1 MGIIYFARWILLES
15 GEILHN
21 GALAVDGNTISFIG
35 PRSKAR
41 KSGDDQVVN
50 LGDTLLLPGL
60 INIHTHLEDAVLG
73 GMSKRSDETFAA
85 WSAKKHTRIN
95 QCSKEQ
101 IGVATRL
108 AVREL
113 LSNGVT
119 TVIDSS
125 RTGYTEEVLEHE
137 SIRAWVINE
146 FHPGDA
152 SLESEQ
158 ATHFIETRL
167 SKPEITRINR
177 GVGPYTLYSVS
188 PEIQTRFLTFTD
200 HKKIP
205 WMTHVAESAEELQAF
220 AEQKG
225 DLFFQITRKRSW
237 PFGETP
243 LGSLHFALE
252 KNLIPAKGI
261 CIHCNYAGA
270 SELEKLASL
279 GATIVHC
286 PTYCESMNHKMLPID
301 VVLKRNVRLC
311 IGTEGEYVPGSL
323 SLFDELYLLKQ
334 QYPHISTLEML
345 RWVTRNPADAL
356 GAGEQLGSLSVGKLA
371 DIIGVRFAHDEAS
384 DLLDEMLTSDIE
396 IALSMIDGQEVIVNY

>member
-1 MGIIYFARWILLES
+1 MGIIYFARWILLDS

-21 GALAVDGNTISFIG
+21 GALSVDGNTISFIG

-41 KSGDDQVVN
+41 KSGDDQVIN

-60 INIHTHLEDAVLG
+60 INIHTHLEDTVLG
-73 GMSKRSDETFAA
+73 GMSKRADETFAA
-85 WSAKKHTRIN
+85 WSAKKLTRIN
-95 QCSKEQ
+95 QCTKEQ
-101 IGVATRL
+101 IGASARL

-125 RTGYTEEVLEHE
+125 RTGYTDEVLEEE
-137 SIRAWVINE
+137 SIRAWVISE

-158 ATHFIETRL
+158 AIHFIETRL
-167 SKPEITRINR
+167 SKPEVSRVKR
-177 GVGPYTLYSVS
+177 GVGPYALYSVS
-188 PEIQTRFLTFTD
+188 PEIHTRFLTFAA

-205 WMTHVAESAEELQAF
+205 WMIHLAESAEELQAF
-220 AEQKG
+220 AERKG
-225 DLFFQITRKRSW
+225 DLFFQITRKRPWS
-237 PFGETP
+237 FGETP

-252 KNLIPAKGI
+252 KNLIPNKGI

-270 SELEKLASL
+270 SELERLAAL
-279 GATIVHC
+279 DATIVHC
-286 PTYCESMNHKMLPID
+286 PTYSESMNHKSLPID

-311 IGTEGEYVPGSL
+311 IGTEGEYAPGSL

-334 QYPHISTLEML
+334 QYPHISTLELL
-345 RWVTRNPADAL
+345 RWVTQNPADAI
-356 GAGEQLGSLSVGKLA
+356 GAGERLGSLSVGKLA
-371 DIIGVRFAHDEAS
+371 DVIGVRFSHDEAS
-384 DLLDEMLTSDIE
+384 DLLDEMLVSDIE

>member
-1 MGIIYFARWILLES
+1 MGIVYFARWILLDS

-21 GALAVDGNTISFIG
+21 GALSVDGNKISFIG

-41 KSGDDQVVN
+41 KNGDDQVIN

-73 GMSKRSDETFAA
+73 GMSRRSDETFAA

-95 QCSKEQ
+95 QCTKEQ
-101 IGVATRL
+101 IGAAARL

-119 TVIDSS
+119 TVVDSS
-125 RTGYTEEVLEHE
+125 RTGYTEAVLEEE
-137 SIRAWVINE
+137 SIRAWVIHE

-152 SLESEQ
+152 SLEGEQ
-158 ATHFIETRL
+158 ATHFIESRL
-167 SKPEITRINR
+167 SAPEISRIKR
-177 GVGPYTLYSVS
+177 GVGPYALYSVS
-188 PEIQTRFLTFTD
+188 PEIQNRFLTFAA
-200 HKKIP
+200 HKKFP
-205 WMTHVAESAEELQAF
+205 WMTHAAESAEELQAF

-252 KNLIPAKGI
+252 KNFIPSQGI

-286 PTYCESMNHKMLPID
+286 PTYSESMNHKSLPID

-323 SLFDELYLLKQ
+323 SLFDELYLLKKQ
-334 QYPHISTLEML
+334 CPHISTLEML
-345 RWVTRNPADAL
+345 QWVTRNPAEAL
-356 GAGEQLGSLSVGKLA
+356 GVGDRLGSLSVGKLA
-371 DIIGVRFAHDEAS
+371 DIIGVRFSHDETT
-384 DLLDEMLTSDIE
+384 DLLDEMLTSDID
-396 IALSMIDGQEVIVNY
+396 IVLSMIDGQEVIVNY